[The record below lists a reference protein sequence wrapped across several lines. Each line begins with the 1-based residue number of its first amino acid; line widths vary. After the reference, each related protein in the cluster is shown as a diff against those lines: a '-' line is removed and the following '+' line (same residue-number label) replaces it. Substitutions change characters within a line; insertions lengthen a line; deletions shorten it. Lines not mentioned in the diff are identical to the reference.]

1 MFIKPEQIGIG
12 YFHQLFP
19 STFLFKNIQKIIMLN
34 LLAIVPATPTWS
46 FSVALIMITCNLFVL
61 AIGSSAIQVK
71 GVSPS
76 LPIELPG
83 LFQGF
88 GLAELLAIT
97 SFGHILGMGM
107 ILGLGQAGLL

>member
-1 MFIKPEQIGIG
+1 MV
-12 YFHQLFP
+12 
-19 STFLFKNIQKIIMLN
+19 N
-34 LLAIVPATPTWS
+34 LIASVPATPTWS
-46 FSVALIMITCNLFVL
+46 VNVALIMITCNLFVL

-76 LPIELPG
+76 LPVQLPG

-88 GLAELLAIT
+88 GVAELLAVT

-107 ILGLGQAGLL
+107 ILGLAQAGLL

>member
-1 MFIKPEQIGIG
+1 
-12 YFHQLFP
+12 
-19 STFLFKNIQKIIMLN
+19 MLN
-34 LLAIVPATPTWS
+34 LIALVPATPIWS
-46 FSVALIMITCNLFVL
+46 FNVALIMITCNLFALVV
-61 AIGSSAIQVK
+61 GSKAIQVK

-76 LPIELPG
+76 FPIELPG

-88 GLAELLAIT
+88 GLAELLAVA